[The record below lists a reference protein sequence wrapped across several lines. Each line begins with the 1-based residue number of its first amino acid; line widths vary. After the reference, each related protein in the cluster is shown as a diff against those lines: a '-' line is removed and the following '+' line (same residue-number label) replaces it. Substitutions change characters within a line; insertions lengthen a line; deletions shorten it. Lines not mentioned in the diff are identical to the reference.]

1 MRIFVL
7 MENTAR
13 PGSGCAS
20 EHGLSLLL
28 EYEGHRL
35 LFDTGASPLFLRN
48 ASLLGVDAE
57 RVEAAALSH
66 GHYDH
71 GGGLPAYL
79 MRGEA
84 PVYVQASAFMR
95 RGSLRQNG
103 EMAEIGLDPGLRG
116 APRLRLLTGNRE
128 ILPGAL
134 LFADV
139 GRELPLPAANAVLFR
154 EEGGA
159 LVPDDFRDEQHL
171 LLRAE
176 GKAVLVTGCAHRG
189 IGNIVRRAREL
200 AGLCAFIAFDRPGVE
215 APARPFDPRLL
226 AHRLRGPMLGLSS
239 TAIREAVANGAAMRY
254 PIGDLEARYLRA
266 KALYQGKTDE
276 ADH

>member
-48 ASLLGVDAE
+48 AALLGVDAE

-71 GGGLPAYL
+71 GGGLSAYL

-84 PVYVQASAFMR
+84 PVYVQAAAFVR

-200 AGLCAFIAFDRPGVE
+200 AGRELTAVLGGFHLSN
-215 APARPFDPRLL
+215 PRTGKCEPEETMRAVL
-226 AHRLRGPMLGLSS
+226 ACLREGETRCYTGHC
-239 TAIREAVANGAAMRY
+239 TGQAAM
-254 PIGDLEARYLRA
+254 ARLA
-266 KALYQGKTDE
+266 AALPGRVFPLQAGSVIE
-276 ADH
+276 I

>member
-84 PVYVQASAFMR
+84 PVYVQAAAFRR
-95 RGSLRQNG
+95 RGSLRPNG

-116 APRLRLLTGNRE
+116 APRLRLLAGNRE

-139 GRELPLPAANAVLFR
+139 DLGSHTSGYLGRFGEDFAR
-154 EEGGA
+154 A
-159 LVPDDFRDEQHL
+159 LEQ
-171 LLRAE
+171 
-176 GKAVLVTGCAHRG
+176 
-189 IGNIVRRAREL
+189 
-200 AGLCAFIAFDRPGVE
+200 AGESV
-215 APARPFDPRLL
+215 
-226 AHRLRGPMLGLSS
+226 RLRCE
-239 TAIREAVANGAAMRY
+239 TV
-254 PIGDLEARYLRA
+254 
-266 KALYQGKTDE
+266 
-276 ADH
+276 